1 MEGSQHK
8 QSSVGTAG
16 RARESQDLRKGPGD
30 SKMWME
36 KGQTSLQGK
45 PHEGSSAVGMSR
57 AIRPFFAD
65 RCQKEMA
72 ETPCVAQFL
81 PAFNTD

>member
-1 MEGSQHK
+1 M
-8 QSSVGTAG
+8 GTAG
-16 RARESQDLRKGPGD
+16 RARESQDLRKGLGD

-36 KGQTSLQGK
+36 KGQASLQGK

-72 ETPCVAQFL
+72 ETRALLNFYL
-81 PAFNTD
+81 PLTHISKEKIKEIS